1 MRYEGRQ
8 EAGRVLARELQ
19 HLEFGPCLV
28 AGIPRGGIIVA
39 REVADCL
46 RAPLTAIHTRKLSSP
61 QAPEFAFGAMDE
73 DGHAVLDYRSVV
85 SLGLGENEI
94 EQVKADVAREIARRA
109 ESYPGPRLRE
119 LLPGRTVVIVDDG
132 LATGFTAQVAMGY
145 ALRHGAEAI
154 VVAVPCAS
162 ERAAY
167 ELKSLLKRP
176 EDRFICP
183 LVDPEFTSVG
193 EHYRH
198 FPEVEDEE
206 VRERLAPAKTRGGAD
221 TAPARM
227 IDVRDSRRVP

>member
-8 EAGRVLARELQ
+8 EAGRILAGELR
-19 HLEFGPCLV
+19 HLELGPCVV

-39 REVADCL
+39 SEVAQL
-46 RAPLTAIHTRKLSSP
+46 LHAPLAAIHTRKLSSP
-61 QAPEFAFGAMDE
+61 QAPQFAFGAMDE

-94 EQVKADVAREIARRA
+94 ELVKAEVAGEIARRA
-109 ESYPGPRLRE
+109 KSYPGKHLRD

-132 LATGFTAQVAMGY
+132 LATGLTVQVAVGY
-145 ALRHGAEAI
+145 ALHHGAEAI

-183 LVDPEFTSVG
+183 LVDPEFRSVG

-206 VRERLAPAKTRGGAD
+206 AAERLAPAKTRGGTE
-221 TAPARM
+221 TAPVRKR
-227 IDVRDSRRVP
+227 DVHDSRRVP

>member
-1 MRYEGRQ
+1 MRYEGRE
-8 EAGRVLARELQ
+8 EAGRILAGELRL
-19 HLEFGPCLV
+19 LELGPCVV

-39 REVADCL
+39 SEVAQRL
-46 RAPLTAIHTRKLSSP
+46 HAPLTAIHTRKLSSP

-94 EQVKADVAREIARRA
+94 ERVKAEVAGEIARRA
-109 ESYPGPRLRE
+109 QSYPGKHLRD

-132 LATGFTAQVAMGY
+132 LATGLTVQVAVGY

-183 LVDPEFTSVG
+183 LVDPEFGSVG

-206 VRERLAPAKTRGGAD
+206 VAERLAPGKTKAGAE
-221 TAPARM
+221 TAPART
-227 IDVRDSRRVP
+227 RDAHHSRRVP

>member
-1 MRYEGRQ
+1 MPYEGRQ
-8 EAGRVLARELQ
+8 EAGRTLAGELQ
-19 HLEFGPCLV
+19 DLELGPCVV

-39 REVADCL
+39 GEVASAL
-46 RAPLTAIHTRKLSSP
+46 GAPLIALHTRKLTAP
-61 QAPEFAFGAMDE
+61 QAPEFAFGAIDE

-85 SLGLGENEI
+85 ALGLGEAEI
-94 EQVKADVAREIARRA
+94 ERAKAEVAREVKRRA
-109 ESYPGPRLRE
+109 DAYSARPLRDFPPGQPVL
-119 LLPGRTVVIVDDG
+119 IVDDG
-132 LATGFTAQVAMGY
+132 LATGLTMQVAIGC

-183 LVDPEFTSVG
+183 LVDPEFGSVG

-206 VRERLAPAKTRGGAD
+206 VAERLAPGKTKAGAE
-221 TAPARM
+221 TAPART
-227 IDVRDSRRVP
+227 RDAHHSRRVP